1 MWDKAMSGANYFRFN
16 ICSFNEAIC
25 RFCTGKLETTEHKIT
40 ECVEEQCVE
49 LRDAAFKEFDDK
61 MLQLSRTQ
69 HHRVVTALRWYIT
82 ILKEVNSGLAWLGMW
97 FGDQASRIGEA
108 IDNASL
114 TTKQYRILRNVVK
127 KLSAT
132 AIQIVRKHD
141 EAVVYRDILDEQTP
155 GLDPVILQTRIE
167 AALSRGELTRRFN
180 MKALVKKRKNYD
192 KFEELGGASKL
203 TKTVR
208 DVDVEEDPQR
218 DNNSHFMD
226 LLMMEPFEDDH
237 GDASG
242 LKLKGRVGERPADW
256 ENWKKK
262 KKKG

>member
-1 MWDKAMSGANYFRFN
+1 
-16 ICSFNEAIC
+16 
-25 RFCTGKLETTEHKIT
+25 
-40 ECVEEQCVE
+40 
-49 LRDAAFKEFDDK
+49 
-61 MLQLSRTQ
+61 
-69 HHRVVTALRWYIT
+69 VVR
-82 ILKEVNSGLAWLGMW
+82 
-97 FGDQASRIGEA
+97 
-108 IDNASL
+108 
-114 TTKQYRILRNVVK
+114 

-192 KFEELGGASKL
+192 RFEEMGGASKL

-208 DVDVEEDPQR
+208 DDDVEEDPQR